1 MHVILHACTQTSM
14 HCELGLAME
23 MQGLQLQ
30 QELLQVGGLYW

>member
-1 MHVILHACTQTSM
+1 MHSNINAL
-14 HCELGLAME
+14 CELGLAME